1 MSFINLYDLFI
12 LKILFLQNLTKYD
25 SVSLIIMKKNIR
37 IQWIYYLNQC
47 LSIFTV
53 LLFVYSAFLLY
64 FSVLTVELILLI
76 KNFNHLRKIKHS
88 KMRSILKVDWIS
100 HKYGKLFISFFL
112 EDWIYIKSTNKDL
125 FNKIYCFEILEI
137 HVN

>member
-76 KNFNHLRKIKHS
+76 KNSNHLRKIKHS